1 MAIAPITVLFNQVS
15 KPLKNKGFPLIS
27 DKKICILTYKKSG
40 CIIGIAVT
48 KNIHPI

>member
-1 MAIAPITVLFNQVS
+1 MAIAPMELLPPQ
-15 KPLKNKGFPLIS
+15 PLINKNFPFIS

-48 KNIHPI
+48 KNIHPF